1 MISSLQSNEVSESV
15 IEVDS
20 KQSQYFPHLDQADQR
35 QVLQNRWQSLVSA
48 ALEPVSSFDPTI
60 RDFPEARPETML
72 YFDIQDNLKELET
85 APDELSA
92 TKALDHK
99 SGELGVD
106 IRPHLHDGKSGWD
119 LLCDSG
125 SQITAWPPDEG
136 DQPLPGTFL
145 RAVNGSKLR
154 CYGYKQVSI
163 QIGRKQFH
171 YQAIKADVQSP
182 VIGWDFFKHYRID
195 FRWNRWGDVVLF
207 DKKSKIS
214 QVLKFKSV
222 PFLASVQASSLRL
235 SAPHQISKVDT
246 PTTTPCD
253 QTQVDSEI
261 TESEIFSQIFQ
272 IASMQELG
280 ESNNEENANSVPEGP
295 YQDLIKKFPELLKPN
310 FKTETPKNKISHR
323 IHTGSHPP
331 CRAKARPLLPD
342 SPKAVEGKKAWQQLK
357 QL

>member
-72 YFDIQDNLKELET
+72 YFDIQDNIKELET

-195 FRWNRWGDVVLF
+195 FRWNRWG
-207 DKKSKIS
+207 SYMI
-214 QVLKFKSV
+214 
-222 PFLASVQASSLRL
+222 LAARL
-235 SAPHQISKVDT
+235 
-246 PTTTPCD
+246 
-253 QTQVDSEI
+253 
-261 TESEIFSQIFQ
+261 
-272 IASMQELG
+272 
-280 ESNNEENANSVPEGP
+280 
-295 YQDLIKKFPELLKPN
+295 
-310 FKTETPKNKISHR
+310 
-323 IHTGSHPP
+323 
-331 CRAKARPLLPD
+331 
-342 SPKAVEGKKAWQQLK
+342 
-357 QL
+357 